1 MKGYIKFSSVPGRE
15 KAIECDCNL
24 QLEGPEEK
32 LMLLDTL
39 VTALKFD
46 FADKLIAAL
55 FLVDPSN
62 HNAKDV
68 MQKVDDGVFM
78 DREFLDILRGCGKGE
93 E

>member
-24 QLEGPEEK
+24 HLEDPAEK